1 MSSNWRADIQGLRA
15 VAVGLVIAGHAGLSG
30 FEGGFVG
37 VDVFFVLSG
46 FLITTLLLRETDRSG
61 TVSIS
66 QFYAR
71 RARRILPAATATM
84 LVVLT
89 YSAIVLPQT
98 RTDQIAGDAG
108 WAAVFLAN
116 VHFAKEA
123 VDYFN
128 NAAPSPFQHYWSLS
142 VEEQFYVVWPLLVLA
157 VALWIPKHHRRRA
170 ITALAALVAVVSFA
184 WSLHATAADPTTAY
198 FSTPARAFELAAG
211 ALLACLAGRLQ
222 VATSAT
228 RTGRLAATALGI
240 AGVGTLVYATANF
253 SEATHFP
260 GWHALVP
267 VLATVA
273 LLVAGPATPTGWLL
287 SKQPFRYLGDISFSL
302 YLWHWPILILAPEA
316 IPGGGIRQL
325 LIMLA
330 LILAASAASYHWI
343 EMPFQR
349 HKLPHLTK
357 GRRALA
363 LWPAAAALALVA
375 GTSSQAYAGYQVDV
389 AKANAEEW
397 FKENPDVLE
406 TDDKPVTGVL
416 KKTIAAAEE
425 GAPLPPEV
433 EFDATDSWAERGGYC
448 YAGYGE
454 TKLDGDCVY
463 GDGKADRTVAIVG
476 DSHIGMWLPA
486 LDTLA
491 ERQNVKLVPF
501 VKLGCAAYGVKQKSS
516 KMTVAECEDFRQW
529 TNEQITK
536 LNPNT
541 IVVGARGM
549 LDMEERDGVSTE
561 EQWREGVRHG
571 VSAFEKITPDVRV
584 FADVP
589 AVDNDP
595 GECLSDAR
603 NLLEDCVVKADGT
616 EVDSNEVTQ
625 EALAGTDAAYVDIV
639 DLVCTERCPLVVGDV
654 VTYYDDSHIT
664 ATWVDRVTPA
674 LGKRLGRLD
683 RSV

>member
-1 MSSNWRADIQGLRA
+1 MSSNWRADVQGLRA

-116 VHFAKEA
+116 VHFAREA

-157 VALWIPKHHRRRA
+157 VAFWIPKHHRRRA
-170 ITALAALVAVVSFA
+170 VTALAALVAVVSFA

-211 ALLACLAGRLQ
+211 ALLAC
-222 VATSAT
+222 V
-228 RTGRLAATALGI
+228 TGRLASIRLGRFHRAYAAGLGI
-240 AGVGTLVYATANF
+240 AGVSTLVYATMSF
-253 SEATHFP
+253 SEETHFP

-316 IPGGGIRQL
+316 IPGGGLRQL

-349 HKLPHLTK
+349 HKIPHLTK

-397 FKENPDVLE
+397 FQENPDVLE

-416 KKTIAAAEE
+416 KTTIEAAEK
-425 GAPLPPEV
+425 GAPLPPEAK
-433 EFDATDSWAERGGYC
+433 FDASDSWAERGGYC

-454 TKLDGDCVY
+454 TELDGDCVY
-463 GDGKADRTVAIVG
+463 GDGKAERTVAVVG

-491 ERQNVKLVPF
+491 ERQHVKLVPF

-516 KMTVAECEDFRQW
+516 KMTVEECEDFRKW
-529 TNEQITK
+529 TNEQIAD
-536 LNPNT
+536 LDPDT

-571 VSAFEKITPDVRV
+571 VRSFEKITPDVRV

-589 AVDNDP
+589 AVENDP

-625 EALAGTDAAYVDIV
+625 EALEGTEAAYVDIV

-683 RSV
+683 RPA

>member
-1 MSSNWRADIQGLRA
+1 MSSNWRADVQGLRA

-128 NAAPSPFQHYWSLS
+128 TAAPSPFQHYWSLS

-170 ITALAALVAVVSFA
+170 ITALAALVAVVSLA
-184 WSLHATAADPTTAY
+184 WSLHATSVDPTTAY

-211 ALLACLAGRLQ
+211 ALLACVAGRLE
-222 VATSAT
+222 SIKKPY
-228 RTGRLAATALGI
+228 ATALGI
-240 AGVGTLVYATANF
+240 IGVGTLVYATASF

-267 VLATVA
+267 VLGTVA

-287 SKQPFRYLGDISFSL
+287 SKQPLRYLGDISFSL

-316 IPGGGIRQL
+316 IPGGGVRQL

-349 HKLPHLTK
+349 HKIPHLTK

-397 FKENPDVLE
+397 FQENPDVLD
-406 TDDKPVTGVL
+406 TDHKPVTGVL
-416 KKTIAAAEE
+416 KTTVEAAEE
-425 GAPLPPEV
+425 GAPLPPEAK
-433 EFDATDSWAERGGYC
+433 FDASDSWAERGGYC

-463 GDGKADRTVAIVG
+463 GDGKADRTVAVVG

-491 ERQNVKLVPF
+491 ERQHVKLVPF

-516 KMTVAECEDFRQW
+516 KMTVAECEDFRKW
-529 TNEQITK
+529 TNEQITE
-536 LNPNT
+536 LNPDT

-571 VSAFEKITPDVRV
+571 VSAFEKVTPDVRV

-589 AVDNDP
+589 SVDDDP

-603 NLLEDCVVKADGT
+603 NLLQDCVVNAEGT

-625 EALAGTDAAYVDIV
+625 EALDGTEAAYVDIV

-683 RSV
+683 RSA

>member
-1 MSSNWRADIQGLRA
+1 MNSNWRADVQGLRA

-46 FLITTLLLRETDRSG
+46 FLITTLLLRETDRTG

-116 VHFAKEA
+116 VHFAGEA

-157 VALWIPKHHRRRA
+157 VALWIPKQHRRRA
-170 ITALAALVAVVSFA
+170 ITGLAALVAVVSLA
-184 WSLHATAADPTTAY
+184 WSLHVTASDPTTAY

-211 ALLACLAGRLQ
+211 ALLACVAGRL
-222 VATSAT
+222 T
-228 RTGRLAATALGI
+228 RIKKPYAAALGFV
-240 AGVGTLVYATANF
+240 GVGTLVYATASF

-267 VLATVA
+267 VLGTVA

-287 SKQPFRYLGDISFSL
+287 SKQPLRYLGDISFSL

-316 IPGGGIRQL
+316 IPGGGVRQL

-349 HKLPHLTK
+349 HKIPHITK

-416 KKTIAAAEE
+416 KTTIEAAED
-425 GAPLPPEV
+425 GAPLPPEAK
-433 EFDATDSWAERGGYC
+433 FDASDSWAERGGYC

-454 TKLDGDCVY
+454 TELDGDCVY
-463 GDGKADRTVAIVG
+463 GDGKADRTVAVVG

-491 ERQNVKLVPF
+491 ERQHVKLVPY

-516 KMTVAECEDFRQW
+516 KMTVEECEDFRTW
-529 TNEQITK
+529 TNEQIAE
-536 LNPNT
+536 LDPDT

-561 EQWREGVRHG
+561 EQWRQGVRDG
-571 VSAFEKITPDVRV
+571 VRSFEKITPDVRV

-625 EALAGTDAAYVDIV
+625 EALEGTEATYVDIV

-683 RSV
+683 RSA

>member
-1 MSSNWRADIQGLRA
+1 MGSNWRADVQGLRA

-61 TVSIS
+61 RVSIS

-170 ITALAALVAVVSFA
+170 ITALAALVAVVSLA

-211 ALLACLAGRLQ
+211 ALLACVAGRL
-222 VATSAT
+222 T
-228 RTGRLAATALGI
+228 RIKKPYAAALGI
-240 AGVGTLVYATANF
+240 AGVGTLVYATTNF

-287 SKQPFRYLGDISFSL
+287 SKQPLRYLGDISFSL

-316 IPGGGIRQL
+316 IPGGGVRQL

-349 HKLPHLTK
+349 HKIPHLTK

-416 KKTIAAAEE
+416 KKTVKAAEE

-463 GDGKADRTVAIVG
+463 GDGKAERTVAVVG

-491 ERQNVKLVPF
+491 ERQHVKLVPF

-516 KMTVAECEDFRQW
+516 KMTVEECEDFRSW
-529 TNEQITK
+529 TNEQIAE
-536 LNPNT
+536 LDPDT

-561 EQWREGVRHG
+561 VQWREGVRHG
-571 VSAFEKITPDVRV
+571 VSAFEKVTPDVRV

-589 AVDNDP
+589 AVDSDP

-603 NLLEDCVVKADGT
+603 NLLEDCVVKPDGT

-625 EALAGTDAAYVDIV
+625 EALEGTEAAYVDIV

-683 RSV
+683 RSA

>member
-1 MSSNWRADIQGLRA
+1 MSSNWRADVQGLRA

-30 FEGGFVG
+30 FEGGFIG

-61 TVSIS
+61 RVSIS

-84 LVVLT
+84 LVVLA

-98 RTDQIAGDAG
+98 LTDEIAGDAG

-123 VDYFN
+123 VDYFSSS
-128 NAAPSPFQHYWSLS
+128 APSPFQHYWSLS
-142 VEEQFYVVWPLLVLA
+142 VEEQFYVVWPLLILA
-157 VALWIPKHHRRRA
+157 VALWIPKKLRRRA
-170 ITALAALVAVVSFA
+170 ITALAGLVAAVSLA
-184 WSLHATAADPTTAY
+184 WSIHLTATEPATAY

-211 ALLACLAGRLQ
+211 ALLACVIGRLQ
-222 VATSAT
+222 ITTSSP
-228 RTGRLAATALGI
+228 RRGRLVAAGLGF
-240 AGVGTLVYATANF
+240 AGIGTLVYATVSF
-253 SEATHFP
+253 SDATPFP

-267 VLATVA
+267 VGATVA
-273 LLVAGPATPTGWLL
+273 LLIAGPDTPTGWLL

-302 YLWHWPILILAPEA
+302 YLWHWPILILGPDA
-316 IPGGGIRQL
+316 IPGGGTRQL

-330 LILAASAASYHWI
+330 LTLAASAASYHFI

-349 HKLPHLTK
+349 HKIPHLTK

-389 AKANAEEW
+389 AKASAKEW
-397 FKENPDVLE
+397 FADNPDVLE
-406 TDDKPVTGVL
+406 TDDKPVPGVL
-416 KKTIAAAEE
+416 KTTVKAAEE
-425 GAPLPPEV
+425 GAPLPPKV
-433 EFDATDSWAERGGYC
+433 EFDAKDSWAERDGYC
-448 YAGYGE
+448 YVGYGE
-454 TKLDGDCVY
+454 TQLEDKCAY
-463 GDGKADRTVAIVG
+463 GDTKAKRTVAVVG
-476 DSHIGMWLPA
+476 DSHIGMWMPA

-491 ERQNVKLVPF
+491 EQQHVKLVPF

-516 KMTVAECEDFRQW
+516 KMSVEECEDFRTW
-529 TNEQITK
+529 TDKKIAE
-536 LNPNT
+536 LDPDT
-541 IVVGARGM
+541 IVVGSRGM
-549 LDMEERDGVSTE
+549 LDMKKRDGVSTE
-561 EQWREGVRHG
+561 EQWREGVRDVVG
-571 VSAFEKITPDVRV
+571 SFETITRDVRV

-603 NLLEDCVVKADGT
+603 NLLEDCVVKANGT
-616 EVDSNEVTQ
+616 EVDSNDVTR
-625 EALAGTDAAYVDIV
+625 EAIKDTPADYVDIV

-683 RSV
+683 RSA

>member
-1 MSSNWRADIQGLRA
+1 MSTNWRADVQGLRA

-61 TVSIS
+61 RVSIS

-84 LVVLT
+84 LVVLA

-170 ITALAALVAVVSFA
+170 ITALAALVAVVSLV
-184 WSLHATAADPTTAY
+184 WSVHVTASDPTTAY

-222 VATSAT
+222 VTTTSTAV
-228 RTGRLAATALGI
+228 RRVGAAALGV
-240 AGVGTLVYATANF
+240 AGVGGLVYATMSF

-260 GWHALVP
+260 GWHATVP

-273 LLVAGPATPTGWLL
+273 LLLAGPATPTGWLL
-287 SKQPFRYLGDISFSL
+287 SKQPLRYLGDISFSL

-316 IPGGGIRQL
+316 IPGGGVRQL

-330 LILAASAASYHWI
+330 MILAASAASYHWI

-349 HKLPHLTK
+349 HKIPHLTK

-397 FKENPDVLE
+397 FADNPELLE
-406 TDDKPVTGVL
+406 TENKPVTGVL
-416 KKTIAAAEE
+416 KKTIKAAED

-433 EFDATDSWAERGGYC
+433 EFDAEDSWAERGGYC

-463 GDGKADRTVAIVG
+463 GDPKAKRTVAVVG

-491 ERQNVKLVPF
+491 ERQHVRLVPF
-501 VKLGCAAYGVKQKSS
+501 VKLACAAYGVKQTSS
-516 KMTVAECEDFRQW
+516 KMSVEECEDFREW

-536 LNPNT
+536 LDPET

-549 LDMEERDGVSTE
+549 LDMKERDGVSTE
-561 EQWREGVRHG
+561 QQWREGVRRG
-571 VSAFEKITPDVRV
+571 VRSFEKITPDVRV

-589 AVDNDP
+589 SVDDDP

-625 EALAGTDAAYVDIV
+625 EALEGTRAAYVDIV
-639 DLVCTERCPLVVGDV
+639 DLVCSERCPLVVGDV

-664 ATWVDRVTPA
+664 ATWVNRVTPA
-674 LGKRLGRLD
+674 LGKRLGRLG
-683 RSV
+683 RPA

>member
-1 MSSNWRADIQGLRA
+1 MGSNWRADVQGLRA

-46 FLITTLLLRETDRSG
+46 FLITTLLLRETDRSSR
-61 TVSIS
+61 VSIS

-170 ITALAALVAVVSFA
+170 ITALAALVAVVSLA

-211 ALLACLAGRLQ
+211 ALLACVAGRL
-222 VATSAT
+222 T
-228 RTGRLAATALGI
+228 RIKKPYAAALGI
-240 AGVGTLVYATANF
+240 AGVGTLVYATTNF

-316 IPGGGIRQL
+316 IPGGGVRQL

-349 HKLPHLTK
+349 HKIPHLTK

-416 KKTIAAAEE
+416 KKTVKAAEE

-463 GDGKADRTVAIVG
+463 GDGKAERTVAVVG

-491 ERQNVKLVPF
+491 ERQHVKLVPF

-516 KMTVAECEDFRQW
+516 KMTVEECEDFRSW
-529 TNEQITK
+529 TNEQIAE
-536 LNPNT
+536 LDPDT

-571 VSAFEKITPDVRV
+571 VSAFEKVTPDVRV

-589 AVDNDP
+589 AVDSDP

-603 NLLEDCVVKADGT
+603 NLLEDCVVKPDGT

-625 EALAGTDAAYVDIV
+625 EALEGTEAAYVDIV

-683 RSV
+683 RSA

>member
-1 MSSNWRADIQGLRA
+1 MSSNWRADVQGLRA

-61 TVSIS
+61 RVSIS

-116 VHFAKEA
+116 VHFAREA

-170 ITALAALVAVVSFA
+170 ITALAALVAVVSLA
-184 WSLHATAADPTTAY
+184 WSLHATGPDPTTAY

-211 ALLACLAGRLQ
+211 ALLACVAGRL
-222 VATSAT
+222 TSIK
-228 RTGRLAATALGI
+228 RPYAAALGF
-240 AGVGTLVYATANF
+240 AGVGTLVYATTNF

-267 VLATVA
+267 VAGTVA
-273 LLVAGPATPTGWLL
+273 LLVAGPATPTGKLL

-316 IPGGGIRQL
+316 IPGGGVREL

-330 LILAASAASYHWI
+330 LILVASATSYHAI

-349 HKLPHLTK
+349 HKIPHLTK

-406 TDDKPVTGVL
+406 TDDKPVTKVL
-416 KKTIAAAEE
+416 KTTVKAA
-425 GAPLPPEV
+425 
-433 EFDATDSWAERGGYC
+433 
-448 YAGYGE
+448 
-454 TKLDGDCVY
+454 
-463 GDGKADRTVAIVG
+463 
-476 DSHIGMWLPA
+476 
-486 LDTLA
+486 
-491 ERQNVKLVPF
+491 
-501 VKLGCAAYGVKQKSS
+501 
-516 KMTVAECEDFRQW
+516 
-529 TNEQITK
+529 
-536 LNPNT
+536 
-541 IVVGARGM
+541 
-549 LDMEERDGVSTE
+549 RDGVSTE
-561 EQWREGVRHG
+561 EQWREGVRDG
-571 VSAFEKITPDVRV
+571 VRSFEKITPDVRV

-589 AVDNDP
+589 SVDDDP

-625 EALAGTDAAYVDIV
+625 DALQGTEAAYVDIV

-683 RSV
+683 RPA

>member
-1 MSSNWRADIQGLRA
+1 MGSNWRADIQGLRA

-98 RTDQIAGDAG
+98 RTDRSRATQAGRRSSWPTCTSPRRPSTTSTTPRPRRSSTTG
-108 WAAVFLAN
+108 RSRSRSSSTSSGRCWCS
-116 VHFAKEA
+116 
-123 VDYFN
+123 
-128 NAAPSPFQHYWSLS
+128 PSPSGS
-142 VEEQFYVVWPLLVLA
+142 RSTTA
-157 VALWIPKHHRRRA
+157 VARSSRSPRSWQ
-170 ITALAALVAVVSFA
+170 
-184 WSLHATAADPTTAY
+184 WSASPGRLHATAADPTTAY

-222 VATSAT
+222 VTTSAT
-228 RTGRLAATALGI
+228 RTGRLTATALGI
-240 AGVGTLVYATANF
+240 AGVATLVYATANF

-287 SKQPFRYLGDISFSL
+287 SKQPCRYLGDISFSL

-349 HKLPHLTK
+349 HKIPHLTK

-397 FKENPDVLE
+397 FQENPDVLE

-416 KKTIAAAEE
+416 KTTVEAAEE

-454 TKLDGDCVY
+454 TKLDGDCIY
-463 GDGKADRTVAIVG
+463 GDGKADRTVAVVG

-491 ERQNVKLVPF
+491 ERQHVKLVPF

-516 KMTVAECEDFRQW
+516 KMTVAECEDFRKW
-529 TNEQITK
+529 TNEQITE
-536 LNPNT
+536 LNPDT

-571 VSAFEKITPDVRV
+571 VGAFEKITPDVRV

-589 AVDNDP
+589 SVDNDP

>member
-1 MSSNWRADIQGLRA
+1 MSSNWRADVQGLRA

-128 NAAPSPFQHYWSLS
+128 TAAPSPFQHYWSLS

-184 WSLHATAADPTTAY
+184 WSLHATSVDPTTAY

-211 ALLACLAGRLQ
+211 ALLACVAGRL
-222 VATSAT
+222 ASIKKPY
-228 RTGRLAATALGI
+228 ATALGI
-240 AGVGTLVYATANF
+240 AGVGTLVYATVSF

-273 LLVAGPATPTGWLL
+273 LLAAGPATPTGWLL
-287 SKQPFRYLGDISFSL
+287 SKQPLRYLGDISFSL

-316 IPGGGIRQL
+316 IPGGGVRQL

-349 HKLPHLTK
+349 HKIPHLTK

-397 FKENPDVLE
+397 FQENPDVLD

-416 KKTIAAAEE
+416 KTTVKAAED
-425 GAPLPPEV
+425 GAPLPPEAK
-433 EFDATDSWAERGGYC
+433 FDASDSWAERGGYC

-463 GDGKADRTVAIVG
+463 GDGKADRTVAVVG

-491 ERQNVKLVPF
+491 ERQHVKLVPF

-516 KMTVAECEDFRQW
+516 KMTVAECEDFRKW
-529 TNEQITK
+529 TNEQITD
-536 LNPNT
+536 LDPDT

-571 VSAFEKITPDVRV
+571 VGAFEKVTPDVRV

-589 AVDNDP
+589 SVDDDP

-603 NLLEDCVVKADGT
+603 NLLQDCVVNAEGT

-625 EALAGTDAAYVDIV
+625 EALDGTEAAYVDIV

-683 RSV
+683 RSA

>member
-1 MSSNWRADIQGLRA
+1 MSSNWRADVQGLRA

-84 LVVLT
+84 LVVLA

-116 VHFAKEA
+116 VHFADQA

-128 NAAPSPFQHYWSLS
+128 TAAPSPFQHYWSLS

-170 ITALAALVAVVSFA
+170 VTALAALVAVVSFA

-228 RTGRLAATALGI
+228 RTGRLAAAGLGI
-240 AGVGTLVYATANF
+240 VGVGALVYATASF

-287 SKQPFRYLGDISFSL
+287 SKQPLRYLGDISFSL
-302 YLWHWPILILAPEA
+302 YLWHWPILILAPEV
-316 IPGGGIRQL
+316 IPGGGVRQL

-349 HKLPHLTK
+349 HKIPHLTK

-375 GTSSQAYAGYQVDV
+375 GTSSQAYAGYQVNV

-397 FKENPDVLE
+397 FADNPDVLE
-406 TDDKPVTGVL
+406 TDHKPVTGVL
-416 KKTIAAAEE
+416 KKTIKAAEE
-425 GAPLPPEV
+425 GAPLPPEAK
-433 EFDATDSWAERGGYC
+433 FDATDSWAERGGYC
-448 YAGYGE
+448 FAGHGD
-454 TKLDGDCVY
+454 TRLDGDCVY
-463 GDGKADRTVAIVG
+463 GDGKAERTVAVVG

-491 ERQNVKLVPF
+491 ERQHVKLVPF

-516 KMTVAECEDFRQW
+516 KMTVEECEDFREW
-529 TNEQITK
+529 TNEQITQ
-536 LNPNT
+536 LDPDT

-561 EQWREGVRHG
+561 EQWREGVRDG
-571 VSAFEKITPDVRV
+571 VESFEKITPDVRV

-625 EALAGTDAAYVDIV
+625 EALADTEATYVDIV
-639 DLVCTERCPLVVGDV
+639 DLVCSERCPLVVGDV

-674 LGKRLGRLD
+674 LGHRLGRLD

>member
-1 MSSNWRADIQGLRA
+1 MGSNWRADVQGLRA

-61 TVSIS
+61 RVSIS

-170 ITALAALVAVVSFA
+170 ITALAALVAVVSLA

-211 ALLACLAGRLQ
+211 ALLACVAGRL
-222 VATSAT
+222 T
-228 RTGRLAATALGI
+228 RIKKPYAAALGI
-240 AGVGTLVYATANF
+240 AGVGTLVYATTSF

-287 SKQPFRYLGDISFSL
+287 SKQPLRYLGDISFSL

-316 IPGGGIRQL
+316 IPGGGVRQL

-349 HKLPHLTK
+349 HKIPHLTK

-389 AKANAEEW
+389 AKANAKEW

-416 KKTIAAAEE
+416 KKTVKAAEE

-463 GDGKADRTVAIVG
+463 GDGKAERTVAVVG

-491 ERQNVKLVPF
+491 ERQHVKLVPF

-516 KMTVAECEDFRQW
+516 KMTVEECEDFRSW
-529 TNEQITK
+529 TNEQIAE
-536 LNPNT
+536 LDPDT

-571 VSAFEKITPDVRV
+571 VSAFEKVTPDVRV

-589 AVDNDP
+589 AVDSDP

-603 NLLEDCVVKADGT
+603 NLLEDCVVKPDGT

-625 EALAGTDAAYVDIV
+625 EALEGTEAAYVDIV

-683 RSV
+683 RSA

>member
-1 MSSNWRADIQGLRA
+1 MGSNWRADVQGLRA

-61 TVSIS
+61 RVSIS

-170 ITALAALVAVVSFA
+170 ITALAALVAVVSLA

-211 ALLACLAGRLQ
+211 ALLACVAGRL
-222 VATSAT
+222 T
-228 RTGRLAATALGI
+228 RIKKPYAAALGI
-240 AGVGTLVYATANF
+240 AGVGTLVYATTNF

-316 IPGGGIRQL
+316 IPGGGVRQL

-349 HKLPHLTK
+349 HKIPHLTK

-416 KKTIAAAEE
+416 KKTVKAAEE

-463 GDGKADRTVAIVG
+463 GDGKAERTVAVVG

-491 ERQNVKLVPF
+491 ERQHVKLVPF

-516 KMTVAECEDFRQW
+516 KMTVEECEDFRSW
-529 TNEQITK
+529 TNEQIAE
-536 LNPNT
+536 LDPDT

-571 VSAFEKITPDVRV
+571 VSAFEKVTPDVRV

-589 AVDNDP
+589 AVDSDP

-603 NLLEDCVVKADGT
+603 NLLEDCVVKPDGT

-625 EALAGTDAAYVDIV
+625 EALEGTEAAYVDIV

>member
-1 MSSNWRADIQGLRA
+1 MSSNWRADVQGLRA

-128 NAAPSPFQHYWSLS
+128 TAAPSPFQHYWSLS

-170 ITALAALVAVVSFA
+170 ITALAALVAVVSLA
-184 WSLHATAADPTTAY
+184 WSLHLTSVDPTTAY

-211 ALLACLAGRLQ
+211 ALLACVAGRL
-222 VATSAT
+222 ASIK
-228 RTGRLAATALGI
+228 RPYATALGI
-240 AGVGTLVYATANF
+240 AGVGTLVYATASF

-267 VLATVA
+267 VLGTVA

-287 SKQPFRYLGDISFSL
+287 SKQPLRYLGDISFSL

-316 IPGGGIRQL
+316 IPGGGVRQL

-349 HKLPHLTK
+349 HKIPHLTK

-397 FKENPDVLE
+397 FQENPDVLD

-416 KKTIAAAEE
+416 KTTVKAAEE
-425 GAPLPPEV
+425 GAPLPPEAK
-433 EFDATDSWAERGGYC
+433 FDASDSWAERGGYC

-463 GDGKADRTVAIVG
+463 GDGKADRTVAVVG

-491 ERQNVKLVPF
+491 ERQHVKLVPF

-516 KMTVAECEDFRQW
+516 KMTVAECEDFRKW
-529 TNEQITK
+529 TNEQITE
-536 LNPNT
+536 LNPDT

-589 AVDNDP
+589 SVDDDP

-603 NLLEDCVVKADGT
+603 NLLEDCVVNAEGT

-625 EALAGTDAAYVDIV
+625 EALDGTEAAYVDIV
-639 DLVCTERCPLVVGDV
+639 DLVCSEQCPLVVGDV

-683 RSV
+683 RSA

>member
-1 MSSNWRADIQGLRA
+1 MSSNWRADVQGLRA

-116 VHFAKEA
+116 VHFASEA

-170 ITALAALVAVVSFA
+170 ITALASLVAVVSLA

-211 ALLACLAGRLQ
+211 ALLACVAGRLQ

-228 RTGRLAATALGI
+228 RAGRIAAAALGI
-240 AGVGTLVYATANF
+240 VGVGTLVYATANF

-273 LLVAGPATPTGWLL
+273 LLIAGPATPTGWLL
-287 SKQPFRYLGDISFSL
+287 SQQPLRYLGDISFSL

-349 HKLPHLTK
+349 HRIPHLTK

-375 GTSSQAYAGYQVDV
+375 GTSSQAYAGYQVNV

-397 FKENPDVLE
+397 FQENPDVLE

-416 KKTIAAAEE
+416 KTTIEAAED
-425 GAPLPPEV
+425 GAPLPPEAK
-433 EFDATDSWAERGGYC
+433 FDASDSWAERGGYC

-454 TKLDGDCVY
+454 TELDGDCVY
-463 GDGKADRTVAIVG
+463 GDGKAERTVAVVG

-491 ERQNVKLVPF
+491 ERQHVKLIPF

-516 KMTVAECEDFRQW
+516 KMTVEECEDFRKW
-529 TNEQITK
+529 TNEQIAE
-536 LNPNT
+536 LNPET

-561 EQWREGVRHG
+561 EQWREGVRDG
-571 VSAFEKITPDVRV
+571 VSTFEKITPDVRV

-589 AVDNDP
+589 SVDSDP

-625 EALAGTDAAYVDIV
+625 EALEGTEAAYVDIV

-683 RSV
+683 RSA

>member
-1 MSSNWRADIQGLRA
+1 MGSNWRADVQGLRA

-61 TVSIS
+61 RVSIS

-98 RTDQIAGDAG
+98 RTDQIASDAG

-123 VDYFN
+123 VDYFHS
-128 NAAPSPFQHYWSLS
+128 AAPSPFQHYWSLS

-170 ITALAALVAVVSFA
+170 ITALAALLAAISLA
-184 WSLHATAADPTTAY
+184 WSLHVTATDQAAAY

-211 ALLACLAGRLQ
+211 ALLACVAGRL
-222 VATSAT
+222 ASI
-228 RTGRLAATALGI
+228 RLGRFHKAYAAALGI
-240 AGVGTLVYATANF
+240 AGVGTLVYATTSF
-253 SEATHFP
+253 SEATPFP

-267 VLATVA
+267 VAGTVA
-273 LLVAGPATPTGWLL
+273 LLVAGPATPTGRLL

-316 IPGGGIRQL
+316 IPGGGVRQL

-349 HKLPHLTK
+349 HKIPHLTK

-397 FKENPDVLE
+397 FKENPDVLD

-416 KKTIAAAEE
+416 KTTVKAAEE
-425 GAPLPPEV
+425 GAPLPPEAK
-433 EFDATDSWAERGGYC
+433 FDASDSWAERGGYC

-463 GDGKADRTVAIVG
+463 GDGKADRTVAVVG

-491 ERQNVKLVPF
+491 ERQHVKLVPF

-516 KMTVAECEDFRQW
+516 KMTVEECEDFRSW
-529 TNEQITK
+529 TNEQIVE
-536 LNPNT
+536 LDPDT

-571 VSAFEKITPDVRV
+571 VDSFEKITPDVRV

-589 AVDNDP
+589 NVDHDP

-625 EALAGTDAAYVDIV
+625 EAIEGTDATYVDIV

-683 RSV
+683 RSA

>member
-1 MSSNWRADIQGLRA
+1 MSSNWRADVQGLRA

-84 LVVLT
+84 LVVLA
-89 YSAIVLPQT
+89 YSAVVLPQT

-108 WAAVFLAN
+108 WAALFLAN
-116 VHFAKEA
+116 VHFAREA
-123 VDYFN
+123 VDYFHS
-128 NAAPSPFQHYWSLS
+128 AAPSPFQHYWSLS

-170 ITALAALVAVVSFA
+170 VTALAALVAVVSLG
-184 WSLHATAADPTTAY
+184 WSLYATAADPTSAY

-211 ALLACLAGRLQ
+211 ALLACVAGRL
-222 VATSAT
+222 TNIKKPY
-228 RTGRLAATALGI
+228 AAALGF
-240 AGVGTLVYATANF
+240 AGAGTLVYATINF

-267 VLATVA
+267 VLGTVA
-273 LLVAGPATPTGWLL
+273 LLIAGPATPTGKIL

-302 YLWHWPILILAPEA
+302 YLWHWPILILAPAA
-316 IPGGGIRQL
+316 IPGGGIREL
-325 LIMLA
+325 LIMLV

-349 HKLPHLTK
+349 HRIPHLTK

-375 GTSSQAYAGYQVDV
+375 GTSSQAYAGYQVNV
-389 AKANAEEW
+389 AKANAAEW
-397 FKENPDVLE
+397 FKENPDVLD

-416 KKTIAAAEE
+416 KKTVKAAED

-433 EFDATDSWAERGGYC
+433 EFDAADSWAERGGYC

-454 TKLDGDCVY
+454 TKLDGDCIY
-463 GDGKADRTVAIVG
+463 GDGKADRTVAVVG

-491 ERQNVKLVPF
+491 ERQHVKLVPF
-501 VKLGCAAYGVKQKSS
+501 VKLACAAYDVKQKSS
-516 KMTVAECEDFRQW
+516 KMSVEECEDFRKW
-529 TNEQITK
+529 TDEQITE
-536 LNPNT
+536 LDPDT

-549 LDMEERDGVSTE
+549 LAVKERDGVSSE
-561 EQWREGVRHG
+561 EQWRQGVREGVE
-571 VSAFEKITPDVRV
+571 SFEKITPDVRV

-589 AVDNDP
+589 NIDNDP

-603 NLLEDCVVKADGT
+603 NLLEDCVVKANGT

-625 EALAGTDAAYVDIV
+625 DALKGTEATYVDIV
-639 DLVCTERCPLVVGDV
+639 DLVCTERCPLVVGDT

-664 ATWVDRVTPA
+664 ATWVERVTPA

-683 RSV
+683 RPA

>member
-1 MSSNWRADIQGLRA
+1 MSSNWRADVQGLRA

-98 RTDQIAGDAG
+98 RTDQIASDAG

-116 VHFAKEA
+116 VHFAGEA

-170 ITALAALVAVVSFA
+170 ITALAALVAVVSLA
-184 WSLHATAADPTTAY
+184 WSLHVTATDPTTAY

-211 ALLACLAGRLQ
+211 ALLACVAGRL
-222 VATSAT
+222 THIKKPY
-228 RTGRLAATALGI
+228 AAALGI
-240 AGVGTLVYATANF
+240 AGVATLAYATTSF
-253 SEATHFP
+253 SEETHFP

-287 SKQPFRYLGDISFSL
+287 SKQPLRYLGDISFSL
-302 YLWHWPILILAPEA
+302 YLWHWPILILAPEV
-316 IPGGGIRQL
+316 IPGGGVRQL

-349 HKLPHLTK
+349 HKIPHLTK

-416 KKTIAAAEE
+416 KTTIEAAED
-425 GAPLPPEV
+425 GAPLPPEAK
-433 EFDATDSWAERGGYC
+433 FDASDSWAERGGYC

-454 TKLDGDCVY
+454 TELDGDCVY
-463 GDGKADRTVAIVG
+463 GDGKADRTVAVVG

-491 ERQNVKLVPF
+491 ERQHVKLVPY

-516 KMTVAECEDFRQW
+516 KMTVEECEDFRKW
-529 TNEQITK
+529 TNEQIAE
-536 LNPNT
+536 LDPDT

-561 EQWREGVRHG
+561 EQWRQGVRDG
-571 VSAFEKITPDVRV
+571 VRSFEKITPDVRV

-625 EALAGTDAAYVDIV
+625 EALEGTEATYVDIV

-683 RSV
+683 RSA